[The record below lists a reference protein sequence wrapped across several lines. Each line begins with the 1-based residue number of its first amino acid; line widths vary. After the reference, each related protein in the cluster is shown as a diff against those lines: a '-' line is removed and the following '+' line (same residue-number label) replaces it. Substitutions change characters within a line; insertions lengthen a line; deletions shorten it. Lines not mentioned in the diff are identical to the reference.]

1 MKNSILFG
9 NGLNYL
15 SDDQISWNDLLN
27 KIKGTNQFDS
37 ISLPNTMIYEKIMLH
52 KHFNPNESIRNTES
66 NLKNEIADI
75 LKKQKTNQFYDKLLN
90 LKFDNYLT
98 TNYDFALNDSFKT
111 KSKDNWIKNNS
122 TEGIYSIRRN
132 TSFFDSKNNEH
143 CKIWNI
149 HGEVSNPKSIMLGLD
164 HYCGSIG
171 KIDGYLKGNYEYQV
185 ENKKHQTIPIKE
197 KINTNEFDNVS
208 WVELFFITNLHIIG
222 FGLDYSEIDLWW
234 IINKRA
240 RLKKEVSIQNKIKFY
255 VSPLEKL
262 LKPQRDYGKYIQEKN
277 KRELLK
283 SFDVEIIEVPID
295 VSLFDKKYKVQYQ
308 DIIDRIKAS
317 R

>member
-15 SDDQISWNDLLN
+15 SEDQISWNELLDR
-27 KIKGTNQFDS
+27 IKGANKFDS
-37 ISLPNTMIYEKIMLH
+37 TALPNTMIYEKIMLH
-52 KHFNPNESIRNTES
+52 KHSKPDESIRNIES
-66 NLKNEIADI
+66 DLKNEIASV
-75 LKKQKTNQFYDKLLN
+75 LKNQKTNQFYEKLLN

-98 TNYDFALNDSFKT
+98 TNYDYALNDSFKAIR
-111 KSKDNWIKNNS
+111 KDNWVKNNS

-132 TSFFDSKNNEH
+132 TSFYDAKNNEH

-171 KIDGYLKGNYEYQV
+171 KIDGYLKGKYEYQV
-185 ENKKHQTIPIKE
+185 ENKKHQTISIIE
-197 KINTNEFDNVS
+197 KINTNKFDNIS
-208 WVELFFITNLHIIG
+208 WVELFFKTNIHIIG
-222 FGLDYSEIDLWW
+222 FGFDYSEIDLWW

-240 RLKKEVSIQNKIKFY
+240 RLQKEISIENTIKFY
-255 VSPLEKL
+255 VSPLEK
-262 LKPQRDYGKYIQEKN
+262 KFKSQNGYDKYIKEKN
-277 KRELLK
+277 KRELLS
-283 SFDVEIIEVPID
+283 SFDVEVVEIPLNIE
-295 VSLFDKKYKVQYQ
+295 LFDKKYEAQYQ
-308 DIIDRIKAS
+308 DIINRIKAS

>member
-15 SDDQISWNDLLN
+15 SDDQISWNDLLDR
-27 KIKGTNQFDS
+27 IKGTNQFDS
-37 ISLPNTMIYEKIMLH
+37 TSLPNTMIYEKIMLH
-52 KHFNPNESIRNTES
+52 KHSNPNESIRNTES
-66 NLKNEIADI
+66 NLKNEIADV
-75 LKKQKTNQFYDKLLN
+75 LKKQKTNQFYEKLLN

-98 TNYDFALNDSFKT
+98 TNYDYALNDSFKAI
-111 KSKDNWIKNNS
+111 KKGNWIENNS
-122 TEGIYSIRRN
+122 TEGIYSLRRN
-132 TSFFDSKNNEH
+132 TSFNDSKNNEH

-171 KIDGYLKGNYEYQV
+171 KIDGYLKGKYEYQF
-185 ENKKHQTIPIKE
+185 ENIKHQTIPIIE

-208 WVELFFITNLHIIG
+208 WVELFFKTDLHIIG

-240 RLKKEVSIQNKIKFY
+240 RLKEEISIENKIKFY
-255 VSPLEKL
+255 VSPFDK
-262 LKPQRDYGKYIQEKN
+262 KFKTQNGYDKYIKEKH
-277 KRELLK
+277 KRELLN
-283 SFDVEIIEVPID
+283 SFDVEVVEMPLD
-295 VSLFDKKYKVQYQ
+295 AQLFDKKYEAQYQ
-308 DIIDRIKAS
+308 DIINRIKAS

>member
-111 KSKDNWIKNNS
+111 KSKNNWIKNNS

>member
-1 MKNSILFG
+1 MKHSILFG

-15 SDDQISWNDLLN
+15 SVDQISWDGLLD
-27 KIKGTNQFDS
+27 KIKGSNQFDS
-37 ISLPNTMIYEKIMLH
+37 TSLPNTMIYEKIMLH
-52 KHFNPNESIRNTES
+52 KHSSPDKMIRNTES
-66 NLKNEIADI
+66 NLKNEIADV
-75 LKKQKTNQFYDKLLN
+75 LKNQKTNKFYEKLLN

-98 TNYDFALNDSFKT
+98 TNYDYALNDSFKAI
-111 KSKDNWIKNNS
+111 KKGNWTKNNS

-132 TSFFDSKNNEH
+132 TSFYDSKNKEH

-171 KIDGYLKGNYEYQV
+171 KIDGYLKGKYEYQI
-185 ENKKHQTIPIKE
+185 ENTKHQTIPITE
-197 KINTNEFDNVS
+197 KINNNKFDNVS
-208 WVELFFITNLHIIG
+208 WVELFFKTNLHIIG

-240 RLKKEVSIQNKIKFY
+240 RLKKEISIENTIKFY
-255 VSPLEKL
+255 VSPLDVKF
-262 LKPQRDYGKYIQEKN
+262 KTQNGYDKYIQEKN
-277 KRELLK
+277 KRELLN
-283 SFDVEIIEVPID
+283 SFDVEVIEIPLIVQH
-295 VSLFDKKYKVQYQ
+295 FDKKYEVQYQ
-308 DIIDRIKAS
+308 DIINRIKAS

>member
-111 KSKDNWIKNNS
+111 KSKNNWIKNNS

-262 LKPQRDYGKYIQEKN
+262 LNPQRDYGKYIQEKN

>member
-15 SDDQISWNDLLN
+15 SDDQISWNDLLD

-37 ISLPNTMIYEKIMLH
+37 TSLPNTMIYEKIMLH
-52 KHFNPNESIRNTES
+52 KHSNPNESIRTTES
-66 NLKNEIADI
+66 NLKNEIADV
-75 LKKQKTNQFYDKLLN
+75 LKKQKTNQFYEKLLN

-98 TNYDFALNDSFKT
+98 TNYDYALNDSFKRI
-111 KSKDNWIKNNS
+111 SKDNWIKNNS

-132 TSFFDSKNNEH
+132 TSFFDSKNYEH

-171 KIDGYLKGNYEYQV
+171 QIDGYLKGNYKYQV

-197 KINTNEFDNVS
+197 KINNNEFDYVS
-208 WVELFFITNLHIIG
+208 WVELFFTTNLHIIG

-255 VSPLEKL
+255 ASPLEKL
-262 LKPQRDYGKYIQEKN
+262 LKPQKDYGKYIQEKN

-295 VSLFDKKYKVQYQ
+295 VSLFDEKYKVQYQ